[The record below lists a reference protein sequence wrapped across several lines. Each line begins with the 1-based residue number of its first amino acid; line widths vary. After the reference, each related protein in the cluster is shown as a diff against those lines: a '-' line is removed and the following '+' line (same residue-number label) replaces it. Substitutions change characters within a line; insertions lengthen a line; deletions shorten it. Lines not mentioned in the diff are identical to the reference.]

1 MQVVW
6 CLHDNDPLI
15 TKAQQLAER
24 LQWPW
29 LTTLPSEATLALQV
43 TPDYLAIV
51 MPNQPQFKPLY
62 VDFQTGKHAYR
73 LSHLHHEPLLKACR
87 VKQLDRPVRLI
98 DATAG
103 LGRDALLLAKS
114 GMHLTLLEQQPILA
128 CLLEDLLNRL
138 QAAGIS
144 LDMQLWQGDA
154 LLYLQALSGEDRP
167 DVIYLDP
174 MFDHDA
180 TKTALV
186 KKEAQILQQIASPP
200 TMCQQQALLDAAR
213 QKAAYKVVVKRPRLA
228 TALAGQ
234 HPDHQ
239 WLGKHSRYDIYQTR
253 N

>member
-29 LTTLPSEATLALQV
+29 LSALPSEATLAVQV

-51 MPNQPQFKPLY
+51 TPNQPQFKPLY

-73 LSHLHHEPLLKACR
+73 LNHLHHEPLLKACR

-114 GMHLTLLEQQPILA
+114 GMQLTLLEQQPILA

-138 QAAGIS
+138 QAAGMS

-154 LLYLQALSGEDRP
+154 LLYLQALSDEDRP

-200 TMCQQQALLDAAR
+200 TMAQQQALLDAAR

-228 TALAGQ
+228 ATLAGQ
-234 HPDHQ
+234 YPDHQ
-239 WLGKHSRYDIYQTR
+239 WLGKHSRYDIYTR
-253 N
+253 RT